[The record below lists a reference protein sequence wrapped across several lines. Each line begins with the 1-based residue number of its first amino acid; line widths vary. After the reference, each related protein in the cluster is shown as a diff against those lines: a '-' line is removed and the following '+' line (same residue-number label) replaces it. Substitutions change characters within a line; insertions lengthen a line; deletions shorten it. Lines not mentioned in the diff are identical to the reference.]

1 MKPRIAEIQRS
12 LSKALNAMPGVFSTV
27 QWGGRA
33 YKLPGPGSRGMKKP
47 VLLTHAC
54 LSKTGDA
61 VCLGFR
67 LEKSRA
73 RTIVREHD
81 WIKPHSFRTLSKTG
95 WLETQVRTKTQ
106 CKVMVELLRE
116 SRALHPMPEALTQAP
131 ASRKRASARNSGS
144 SSGDQRNPITR
155 RLDSVLSQRR
165 AEGWRPADA
174 DAF

>member
-1 MKPRIAEIQRS
+1 MKPRIAEIQQS
-12 LSKALNAMPGVFSTV
+12 LSKALNAMPGVFSNV

-47 VLLTHAC
+47 VLLTHVC
-54 LSKTGDA
+54 MSKTGDA

-67 LEKSRA
+67 LERSRA
-73 RTIVREHD
+73 KAIVRKHH

-106 CKVMVELLRE
+106 YKVIVELLRE
-116 SRALHPMPEALTQAP
+116 SRRLYAMPEAPTQMRSPRRMPWAQN
-131 ASRKRASARNSGS
+131 AMSRA
-144 SSGDQRNPITR
+144 GDQRDPITR

-165 AEGWRPADA
+165 AEGWHPADA